1 MLIWE
6 MLGVLI
12 VFSRCPSNY
21 DLTFKIT
28 DRLKVNNDNVKFNDD
43 FKRHIT
49 VERTLRKEHLI
60 FPFQHKV

>member
-1 MLIWE
+1 

-43 FKRHIT
+43 FKRHII
-49 VERTLRKEHLI
+49 VERTLREH
-60 FPFQHKV
+60 